1 MEFIVETRGI
11 NKTFDGVVALR
22 DVSLHVPPGAIY
34 IIMGAEN
41 SGKSTLIRLLAGWI
55 KADSGTISLRGA
67 SDEKSLRLAR
77 RNMGFMIGT
86 DFYPYLSAYDNLLYL
101 CKVRGI
107 QSASAESRRVL
118 GYIDIG
124 MSSIPVS
131 RLSQGRLQRL
141 AFAAALMG
149 HPTIVILDEPCRGLD
164 PANLQL
170 FRSLVKEIHSSEG
183 STFVFTAQI
192 QSPEDLVS
200 THCAILQKGEILQEL
215 TSARLSEL
223 CRSELIIKVDETA
236 KALIT
241 LEQDLGT
248 THFSLDGDQKKHL
261 RDYLEKPETVADAL
275 FNRGIQ
281 VQLFYPSSITIE
293 EYARQLASGE
303 RNG

>member
-1 MEFIVETRGI
+1 
-11 NKTFDGVVALR
+11 
-22 DVSLHVPPGAIY
+22 
-34 IIMGAEN
+34 
-41 SGKSTLIRLLAGWI
+41 
-55 KADSGTISLRGA
+55 
-67 SDEKSLRLAR
+67 
-77 RNMGFMIGT
+77 
-86 DFYPYLSAYDNLLYL
+86 
-101 CKVRGI
+101 
-107 QSASAESRRVL
+107 
-118 GYIDIG
+118 

-183 STFVFTAQI
+183 STFIFTAQI

-215 TSARLSEL
+215 PSARLSEL
-223 CRSELIIKVDETA
+223 CRSELII
-236 KALIT
+236 

-248 THFSLDGDQKKHL
+248 THFSLDGDQKIHL

-275 FNRGIQ
+275 FRRGIQ